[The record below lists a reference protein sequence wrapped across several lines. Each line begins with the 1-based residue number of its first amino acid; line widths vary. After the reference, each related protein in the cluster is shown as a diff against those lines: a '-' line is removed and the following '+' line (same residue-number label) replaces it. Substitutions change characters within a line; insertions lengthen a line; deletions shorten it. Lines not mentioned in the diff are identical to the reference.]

1 VLAPG
6 KGVAVTTGLA
16 RFVCTSSR
24 ARTLWLVAVGFA
36 GGTPLPLHAQPT
48 RPPQTHWEQYK
59 HRDVP
64 PQPDQHLTDP
74 ALLGAIDL
82 HVHHDPD
89 SYPRAV
95 DAFEVAKAAQE
106 RGLRGIVLKNHWTE
120 TAGLAYLVRK
130 YATPGFEVFGAV
142 TLDTPT
148 GGLNPQAIRYMADV
162 AGGLGRIV
170 WMPTHDSEHEVRY
183 NKESRPFVRVARDGV
198 LVPEVRDVL
207 AVVAEHDFT
216 LATGHVDGDEVLLI
230 LRAAKAAGVK
240 RMIVTHPLFL
250 PQYTYMSLDQ
260 LRVVVDLG
268 AYIEIVG
275 RSLTRE
281 GESKEKTLAAVRA
294 LGAEHFFVSSDAG
307 LVGELNETD
316 TLAIAAK
323 ALRAAGSSEREL
335 ALMFKDNPAYLVKV
349 APLATASATR

>member
-1 VLAPG
+1 MTLRRVKLFVRRCFEA
-6 KGVAVTTGLA
+6 GVP
-16 RFVCTSSR
+16 
-24 ARTLWLVAVGFA
+24 WLVIGAL
-36 GGTPLPLHAQPT
+36 GGGASMPAHAQSAKA
-48 RPPQTHWEQYK
+48 PQTHWEQYK

-64 PQPDQHLTDP
+64 PQPDQHLTDS
-74 ALLGAIDL
+74 ALVGAIDL

-120 TAGLAYLVRK
+120 TGGLAYLVRK

-142 TLDTPT
+142 TLDTAV
-148 GGLNPQAIRYMADV
+148 GGLNPQAVRYLADV

-183 NKESRPFVRVARDGV
+183 NKESRPFVRVSRDGA
-198 LVPEVRDVL
+198 LVPEANEVI
-207 AVVAEHDFT
+207 AVVAERDFT
-216 LATGHVDGDEVLLI
+216 LATGHVAGDEALLI

-240 RMIVTHPLFL
+240 RLIVTHPMFL

-260 LRVVVDLG
+260 LRASVDLG

-275 RSLTRE
+275 RGLTKD
-281 GESKEKTLAAVRA
+281 GESKDKTLAAVRA

-307 LVGELNETD
+307 LVGELNQTD

-323 ALRAAGSSEREL
+323 ELRTAGASEADL
-335 ALMFKDNPAYLVKV
+335 TIMFKDNPAYLVELPTLGGGPTPR
-349 APLATASATR
+349 AR

>member
-1 VLAPG
+1 MTF
-6 KGVAVTTGLA
+6 TTRIA
-16 RFVCTSSR
+16 RLIGECGAAR
-24 ARTLWLVAVGFA
+24 ALWLIAAGFA
-36 GGTPLPLHAQPT
+36 AGASAPLHAQPAQA
-48 RPPQTHWEQYK
+48 PQTHWEQYK
-59 HRDVP
+59 NRDVP

-142 TLDTPT
+142 TLDTAI
-148 GGLNPQAIRYMADV
+148 GGLNPQAVRYMADV

-183 NKESRPFVRVARDGV
+183 NKESRSFVRVSRNGT

-216 LATGHVDGDEVLLI
+216 LATGHVDGDEALMI

-240 RMIVTHPLFL
+240 RLIVTHPMFL
-250 PQYTYMSLDQ
+250 PQYTYMTTEQ
-260 LRVVVDLG
+260 LRASVELG
-268 AYIEIVG
+268 AYLEIVG
-275 RSLTRE
+275 RSLTRD
-281 GESKEKTLAAVRA
+281 GESKDKTLAAVRA

-307 LVGELNETD
+307 LTGELNQTD

-323 ALRAAGSSEREL
+323 ALRAAGSSERDL
-335 ALMFKDNPAYLVKV
+335 AVMFKDNPAYLVKLP
-349 APLATASATR
+349 ALGAGALHGP

>member
-1 VLAPG
+1 MSFWRRIGRARETRIDARASWA
-6 KGVAVTTGLA
+6 VAVVFA
-16 RFVCTSSR
+16 VCAS
-24 ARTLWLVAVGFA
+24 A
-36 GGTPLPLHAQPT
+36 PLRAQPAQAT
-48 RPPQTHWEQYK
+48 QSAQTHWEQYK
-59 HRDVP
+59 NRNVP
-64 PQPDQHLTDP
+64 PEPDQHLTDP

-120 TAGLAYLVRK
+120 TGGLAYLVRA

-142 TLDTPT
+142 TLDTAV
-148 GGLNPQAIRYMADV
+148 GGLNPQAVRYLADV

-183 NKESRPFVRVARDGV
+183 NKESRPFVRVSRDGA
-198 LVPEVRDVL
+198 LVPEVGAVL
-207 AVVAEHDFT
+207 AVVAERDFT
-216 LATGHVDGDEVLLI
+216 LATGHVDGDEALMI

-240 RMIVTHPLFL
+240 RLIVTHPLFL

-260 LRVVVDLG
+260 LRAAVDLG
-268 AYIEIVG
+268 AYLEIVG
-275 RSLTRE
+275 RSLTKD
-281 GESKEKTLAAVRA
+281 GESKDKTLAAVHA

-307 LVGELNETD
+307 LTGELNQTD

-323 ALRAAGSSEREL
+323 VLRAAGSSERDL
-335 ALMFKDNPAYLVKV
+335 AIMFKDNPAYLVKL
-349 APLATASATR
+349 PPASARSSSR

>member
-1 VLAPG
+1 MTLRTIGRLASRCIDIGAPWLI
-6 KGVAVTTGLA
+6 AMGLA
-16 RFVCTSSR
+16 
-24 ARTLWLVAVGFA
+24 VASPAPV
-36 GGTPLPLHAQPT
+36 HAQSANA
-48 RPPQTHWEQYK
+48 PQTHWEQYK

-74 ALLGAIDL
+74 ALVGAIDL

-120 TAGLAYLVRK
+120 TGGLAYLVRK

-142 TLDTPT
+142 TLDTAV
-148 GGLNPQAIRYMADV
+148 GGLNPQAVRYLADV

-183 NKESRPFVRVARDGV
+183 NKESRPFVRVSRDGA
-198 LVPEVRDVL
+198 LVPEANQVI

-216 LATGHVDGDEVLLI
+216 LATGHVDGDEALLI

-240 RMIVTHPLFL
+240 RLIVTHPMFL
-250 PQYTYMSLDQ
+250 PQYTYMSLEQ
-260 LRVVVDLG
+260 LRASVDLG

-275 RSLTRE
+275 RTLTKD

-307 LVGELNETD
+307 LVGELNQTD

-323 ALRAAGSSEREL
+323 TLRAAGASEVDL
-335 ALMFKDNPAYLVKV
+335 TIMFKDNPAYLVKLPALGAV
-349 APLATASATR
+349 PSAR

>member
-1 VLAPG
+1 MRISRSI
-6 KGVAVTTGLA
+6 GL
-16 RFVCTSSR
+16 RIDGR
-24 ARTLWLVAVGFA
+24 ALWLIAA
-36 GGTPLPLHAQPT
+36 GCVSGASLPLSAQPNQA
-48 RPPQTHWEQYK
+48 PQTHWEQYK

-64 PQPDQHLTDP
+64 RQPDQHLTDS

-130 YATPGFEVFGAV
+130 YATPEFEVFGAV
-142 TLDTPT
+142 TLDTAV

-183 NKESRPFVRVARDGV
+183 NNESRPFVRVSRDGV
-198 LVPEVRDVL
+198 LVPEVGDVL
-207 AVVAEHDFT
+207 AVVAEHGFT
-216 LATGHVDGDEVLLI
+216 LATGHVDGDEALLI

-240 RMIVTHPLFL
+240 RLIVTHPLFL
-250 PQYTYMSLDQ
+250 PQYTYMSPEQ
-260 LRVVVDLG
+260 LRASVDLG

-307 LVGELNETD
+307 LIGELNQTD

-323 ALRAAGSSEREL
+323 ALRAAGSSERDL
-335 ALMFKDNPAYLVKV
+335 ALMFKDNPALLVRLPALRAG
-349 APLATASATR
+349 APHEH